1 MRKSVVLF
9 KLYAKKFRAS
19 FAKMLDVGAER
30 KEEIYLDISRA
41 ATLKDLVYWLQII
54 FSAGIATLGLVL
66 SSPAVIIGAMLISPL
81 MGPILSGGLAL
92 ATGDL
97 VLAFR
102 SIVNLSLSCLVAI
115 SFSVLLV
122 ALIPFKEMTSEI
134 AARTQPNTLDL
145 GIALFSGAIG
155 SVAICREVKGVVTS
169 IPGVAI
175 AVALMP
181 PLCVVGYGIG
191 VALSFDAT
199 MGLRAAVG
207 GGLLFL
213 TNLVAI
219 TFTAMIVFVALHIDI
234 PQVKKRAAEWRDRD
248 KESAFVQRILHR
260 IPSLEK
266 AEQLRSLPLRLLM
279 ILLPLAIIFIPL
291 TRSFSQLSAEIVQKR
306 NENLI
311 RQKATDIWQKNY
323 GKLPNGESRSTIDQL
338 SVNEVDGKL
347 NVFLRVVDTQPYTPT
362 EKAEYTR
369 ILAYALDRGI
379 ETINLQLV
387 EIPTTT
393 ALLAGRPKEEKKE
406 TPLTVAQLH
415 ANFLQGVET
424 SLSGLRLPPPA
435 QLITKRITST
445 NEQPLLIE
453 LIYLSDREIGTD
465 AQALMLEDIRL
476 RLSFPN
482 ALVGYVRIAPEAGT
496 IDFVSNQTALL
507 NGSTNTLNSV
517 GTMLATYNRLV
528 LELTIKKQANE
539 REGISEE
546 RAEVVLQY
554 LKSNWSISQD
564 RIKIITTQNGSEKA
578 LLKFQLSDSKK

>member
-1 MRKSVVLF
+1 MRKAIVLF

-19 FAKMLDVGAER
+19 FAEMLDVGAER

-41 ATLKDLVYWLQII
+41 ATLKDLVYWLQIV

-102 SIVNLSLSCLVAI
+102 SIVNLALSCLVAI

-191 VALSFDAT
+191 VALSFDST
-199 MGLRAAVG
+199 MGLSAAVG

-234 PQVKKRAAEWRDRD
+234 SQVKDRAAEWRNRD

-260 IPSLEK
+260 MPSLEK

-306 NENLI
+306 NENII

-323 GKLPNGESRSTIDQL
+323 GTLANGETRSTIDQL
-338 SVNEVDGKL
+338 SVSEVDGKL
-347 NVFLRVVDTQPYTPT
+347 SVFLRVVDTQPYTPT

-369 ILAYALDRGI
+369 ILAYALDRPI

-406 TPLTVAQLH
+406 IPLTVAQLH
-415 ANFLQGVET
+415 SNFLQGVET
-424 SLSGLRLPPPA
+424 SLSGFRLPPPA

-465 AQALMLEDIRL
+465 AQALLLDEIRS
-476 RLSFPN
+476 RLAFPN

-507 NGSTNTLNSV
+507 NGSTNILNSV
-517 GTMLATYNRLV
+517 GTMLATYNRLI
-528 LELTIKKQANE
+528 LEITIKKQTNE
-539 REGISEE
+539 REGISTE
-546 RAEVVLQY
+546 RAEVVIQY
-554 LKSNWSISQD
+554 LKSNWGISQD

-578 LLKFQLSDSKK
+578 LLRFQLSDSK